1 MAMTEN
7 SSNPIETSD
16 KMMMPLPLSETEI
29 QEFDD
34 YMTVD
39 KNSDVIRRLCPQAN
53 IVPNVKDVQIPI
65 VPGIT
70 LYSYLR
76 LFNAFACVPK
86 IDIYMNDK
94 KVASDLEYK
103 SFTEYY
109 KIFPGY
115 YRIQIFVAG
124 ETKKPLLVTY
134 THLIGY
140 LIYTAAITGI
150 ETKVFLELLNDRIFP
165 IPEEKAAM
173 RLVQLSPNAPVMDA
187 FFDDLLVLTEVD
199 FRETSRYLVTPSKK
213 ANLTLKDFINKSVL
227 LEKGEYPLVSLYA
240 YTAYVIGNMN
250 VEDGLELLIQ
260 EEGVAFLNF

>member
-1 MAMTEN
+1 MTEN
-7 SSNPIETSD
+7 NSNPIETSD
-16 KMMMPLPLSETEI
+16 KMMMPLPLSKIEI
-29 QEFDD
+29 LEFDE
-34 YMTVD
+34 YLTVE
-39 KNSDVIRRLCPQAN
+39 KNSDFIRRIYPEAN

-70 LYSYLR
+70 LYSYFR
-76 LFNAFACVPK
+76 LFNAFSCVPQ

-94 KVASDLEYK
+94 KVASDLTYK

-115 YRIQIFVAG
+115 YRIQIFPAG
-124 ETKKPLLVTY
+124 ETEVPLLVTY
-134 THLIGY
+134 IHLIGY
-140 LIYTAAITGI
+140 LIYTAAITGL

-165 IPEEKAAM
+165 IPEDNSAM

-199 FRETSRYLVTPSKK
+199 FREISRYLVKPSKK
-213 ANLTLKDFINKSVL
+213 ANLALKDFINNSVL
-227 LEKGEYPLVSLYA
+227 LEENDFPLENLYA
-240 YTAYVIGNMN
+240 YTAYVIGNIN
-250 VEDGLELLIQ
+250 IENGLELLIK

>member
-1 MAMTEN
+1 MTEN
-7 SSNPIETSD
+7 NSNPIETSD
-16 KMMMPLPLSETEI
+16 KMMMPLPLSEEDI
-29 QEFDD
+29 QEYDD
-34 YMTVD
+34 YMTVE

-76 LFNAFACVPK
+76 LFNAFSCVPK
-86 IDIYMNDK
+86 IDIYINNK
-94 KVASDLEYK
+94 KVASALEYK

-115 YRIQIFVAG
+115 YRIQIFAAG
-124 ETKKPLLVTY
+124 ETQKPLLVTC

-150 ETKVFLELLNDRIFP
+150 ETKAFLELLNDRIFT
-165 IPEEKAAM
+165 IPDEKAAL

-187 FFDDLLVLTEVD
+187 FFDDFLALTEVD
-199 FRETSRYLVTPSKK
+199 FREISRYLLTPSKK
-213 ANLTLKDFINKSVL
+213 AKLTLKDYVKKSVL
-227 LEKGEYPLVSLYA
+227 LEQGAVPLESLYV

-250 VEDGLELLIQ
+250 VEDGLELLVK
-260 EEGVAFLNF
+260 EEGMAFLSF